1 MMIET
6 VEYRV
11 NCVKASGGIDHTVDI
26 YPKNSE
32 YFIRIG
38 SLPLVGSYPTY
49 SLNATTIG
57 TSVILF
63 GNYTDTSGS
72 SSAVRFI
79 VRNSTGTEVH
89 NSSITL
95 TGGSGS
101 AYYAVN
107 NTRGDQYTFGITAEH
122 TTHGTIQKWIDITL
136 KGTGRMIDFG
146 SGWTDFMYLVMS
158 IAAIFLVGGCFGEI
172 DVRLGAIFIP
182 ITGGIFTFIGWMG
195 EVYGPLIT
203 IAGVLGA
210 LYYMRSK
217 AGELD
222 K

>member
-1 MMIET
+1 
-6 VEYRV
+6 
-11 NCVKASGGIDHTVDI
+11 
-26 YPKNSE
+26 
-32 YFIRIG
+32 
-38 SLPLVGSYPTY
+38 
-49 SLNATTIG
+49 
-57 TSVILF
+57 
-63 GNYTDTSGS
+63 
-72 SSAVRFI
+72 VRFI

-146 SGWTDFMYLVMS
+146 SGWTDFMYLAMS